1 MFRLFLFL
9 FIFVLV
15 GLGVEE
21 ANGQYYKKVGNKI
34 FPFSTIVVDQSGNG
48 HFTSIQSAIDSIP
61 FYNRNWVAI
70 RVKAGIYR

>member
-1 MFRLFLFL
+1 
-9 FIFVLV
+9 LV

-21 ANGQYYKKVGNKI
+21 TNAQYYRKVGNKI

-48 HFTSIQSAIDSIP
+48 HFSSIQSAIDSIP
-61 FYNRNWVAI
+61 FYNKNWVSI